1 MYLVFTTNWGHKNK
15 NYLQI
20 RNNNNNNVYT
30 IKICGMYTLYNETI
44 VIQKVVFNPL
54 NIDISFQL
62 EQEFSAKAEKLKAN
76 EREKLHLLNNQKQ
89 VRF

>member
-15 NYLQI
+15 SYLQI
-20 RNNNNNNVYT
+20 RNNNNVYT
-30 IKICGMYTLYNETI
+30 IKICGMYTLYNKTI

-76 EREKLHLLNNQKQ
+76 EREKLHLLSNQKQ

>member
-1 MYLVFTTNWGHKNK
+1 MYLVSTTNWGHKNK

-20 RNNNNNNVYT
+20 RNNNNVYT
-30 IKICGMYTLYNETI
+30 IKICGMYTLYNKTI

-76 EREKLHLLNNQKQ
+76 EREKLHLLSNQKQ

>member
-20 RNNNNNNVYT
+20 RNNNNVYT
-30 IKICGMYTLYNETI
+30 IKICGMYTLYNKTI
-44 VIQKVVFNPL
+44 VIQKVVLNPL

-76 EREKLHLLNNQKQ
+76 EREKLHLLSNQKQ

>member
-20 RNNNNNNVYT
+20 RNNNNVYT
-30 IKICGMYTLYNETI
+30 DKICGMYTLYNKTI

-76 EREKLHLLNNQKQ
+76 EREKLHLLSNQKQ

>member
-76 EREKLHLLNNQKQ
+76 EREKLHLLSNQKQ

>member
-1 MYLVFTTNWGHKNK
+1 MYLVFTNNWGHKNK

-20 RNNNNNNVYT
+20 RNNNNVYT
-30 IKICGMYTLYNETI
+30 IKICGMYTLYNKTI

-76 EREKLHLLNNQKQ
+76 EREKLHLLSNQKQ

>member
-20 RNNNNNNVYT
+20 RNNNNVYT
-30 IKICGMYTLYNETI
+30 IKICGMYTLYNKTI

-76 EREKLHLLNNQKQ
+76 EREKLHLLSNQKQ

>member
-20 RNNNNNNVYT
+20 RNNNNVYT
-30 IKICGMYTLYNETI
+30 IKICGMYTLYNKTI

-76 EREKLHLLNNQKQ
+76 EREKLHVLSNQKQ

>member
-20 RNNNNNNVYT
+20 RNNNNVYT
-30 IKICGMYTLYNETI
+30 IKICGMYTLYNKTI
-44 VIQKVVFNPL
+44 VIQKVVFNLL

-76 EREKLHLLNNQKQ
+76 EREKLHLLSNQKQ

>member
-20 RNNNNNNVYT
+20 RNNNNVYT
-30 IKICGMYTLYNETI
+30 IKICGMYTLYNKTI

-76 EREKLHLLNNQKQ
+76 EREKFHLLSNQKQ

>member
-20 RNNNNNNVYT
+20 RNNNNVYT
-30 IKICGMYTLYNETI
+30 IKICGMYALYNKTI

-76 EREKLHLLNNQKQ
+76 EREKLHLLSNQKQ

>member
-30 IKICGMYTLYNETI
+30 IKICGMYTLYNKTI
-44 VIQKVVFNPL
+44 VIRKVVFNPL

-76 EREKLHLLNNQKQ
+76 EREKLHLLSNQKQ

>member
-20 RNNNNNNVYT
+20 RNNNNVYT